1 MKVPERYNYIAAFLT
16 LGCNL
21 GCTYCLNGHAAR
33 LTNREEISGEEWV
46 FGLNRLDIRKDVP
59 ITLEGGE
66 PTMHPDFYKIIEK
79 INHPIDIL
87 TNLQFDIDEFIN
99 KVDPTWLNKKRH
111 LSYKSIRASFHPE
124 RMDLE
129 ETLGKAVKLQNKGF
143 NIGLFALNLPE
154 NIEQNMIITEK
165 AREERIYFF
174 IKDFLGKRDGRL
186 FGHFK
191 YPDALSGRKKDVLCR
206 IKELLIAPDGNVYR
220 CHRDL
225 YTAENSVTNLLL
237 NNFQIEDIFRPC
249 KAYGSCNPCDVKLKT
264 NRFLEMGSCSV
275 EIKMVS

>member
-16 LGCNL
+16 LRCNL
-21 GCTYCLNGHAAR
+21 GCTYCLNAVSTLAKER
-33 LTNREEISGEEWV
+33 VELSGDKWI
-46 FGLNRLDIRKDVP
+46 FGLNRLNIREDVP

-66 PTMHPDFYKIIEK
+66 PTKHPDFYKIVEK
-79 INHPIDIL
+79 VKHPIDIL
-87 TNLQFDIDEFIN
+87 TNLQFDVDEFIN
-99 KVDPTWLNKKRH
+99 KVDPVWFNKKRH

-129 ETLGKAVKLQNKGF
+129 VTLGKAVKLQNNGF

-154 NIEQNMIITEK
+154 NIEQNMIMTEK
-165 AREERIYFF
+165 AREEKIYFF

-191 YPDALSGRKKDVLCR
+191 YPDALNGHKKEVICK

-225 YTAENSVTNLLL
+225 YADENSVTNLLL
-237 NNFQIEDIFRPC
+237 KNFQIEDIFRPC
-249 KAYGSCNPCDVKLKT
+249 KVYGSCNPCDVKLKT

-275 EIKMVS
+275 EVKMAS